1 MNLSEIIR
9 QSIESLLRNRLR
21 SGLTMLGIIWGL
33 VTVVLLLSY
42 GKSLGEGV
50 LNGFLGLGNNV
61 IMVWGGQTSMQ
72 AGGERSGKRVKF
84 LDGDTEAVRDE
95 VPFLKAVSSE
105 TDDGFSFKY
114 GPKIVNIQSKAI
126 ELPYGGMRNST
137 SSKADTSSPPDF
149 TDHRQVVIFGP
160 HAAQKLFN
168 GYPPVGESVESRAT
182 SFR

>member
-9 QSIESLLRNRLR
+9 QSIDSLLRNRLR
-21 SGLTMLGIIWGL
+21 SGLTMLGIVWGL

-105 TDDGFSFKY
+105 IDDGFSFKY
-114 GPKIVNIQSKAI
+114 GAKVVNIQSKAI
-126 ELPYGGMRNST
+126 DFPYGGMRKLNVDQGRYFEP
-137 SSKADTSSPPDF
+137 ADF
-149 TDHRQVVIFGP
+149 TEHRQVVIFGIT
-160 HAAQKLFN
+160 QQRN
-168 GYPPVGESVESRAT
+168 S
-182 SFR
+182 